1 MRTRSLIISAMLI
14 SALVLALTVIV
25 IAADDPFI
33 GTWKMNPAKSMFD
46 GSISLKSFVS
56 TTEAQKNGVKI
67 VQKLVSANGKIT
79 QRSWTAE
86 YDGKDYPIIG
96 DPDADTYSCT
106 RSNSNTTKYMFK
118 KSGNEMHG
126 GQTVVSKN
134 GKTSTITGGGKD
146 ADGKAFTY
154 TILMEKQ

>member
-1 MRTRSLIISAMLI
+1 MRKRSLVISAILI
-14 SALVLALTVIV
+14 SALVLALAV
-25 IAADDPFI
+25 IALAADPFV

-56 TTEAQKNGVKI
+56 TIEAQKNGVKI
-67 VQKLVSANGKIT
+67 VQKLVSADGKTT

-86 YDGKDYPIIG
+86 YDGKDHPIIG

-106 RSNSNTTKYMFK
+106 RPNSNTTKYIFK
-118 KSGNEMHG
+118 KSGKEMHG
-126 GQTVVSKN
+126 GQTVVSKD
-134 GKTSTITGGGKD
+134 GKTSTIAGGGKD